1 MSRIGKQPVHMP
13 EGVNVKINGSA
24 ITVKGPKGELAWEAA
39 PVMKVTVKDGN
50 VVVERPSD
58 TKQMK
63 AIHGLTRNIIQNMVQ
78 GVSTGYQKVLEI
90 LGVGYKAQV
99 QGQKLILSL
108 GYSHPVEFM
117 LPEGI
122 TAKVEQKQN
131 QITLNG
137 IDKQLLG
144 QVAAN
149 IRTLR
154 LPDAYKGKGVRYSGE
169 RIKLKAG
176 KAGKK

>member
-149 IRTLR
+149 IRALR

-169 RIKLKAG
+169 MIKLKAG

>member
-1 MSRIGKQPVHMP
+1 
-13 EGVNVKINGSA
+13 
-24 ITVKGPKGELAWEAA
+24 
-39 PVMKVTVKDGN
+39 MKVTVKDGN